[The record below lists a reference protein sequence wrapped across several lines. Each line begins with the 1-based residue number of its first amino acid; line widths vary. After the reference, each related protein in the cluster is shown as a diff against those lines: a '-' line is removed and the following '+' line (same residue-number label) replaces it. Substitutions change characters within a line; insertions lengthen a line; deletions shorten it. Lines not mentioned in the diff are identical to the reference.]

1 MITTETCQ
9 ETKNLIQ
16 PLSNFLPESE
26 KARIAS
32 VLTFWETL
40 KAKWKQAEQSFWA
53 KYDREQFVSNLIGY
67 ETLKAEWIEQNTQ
80 ELAKFGYADF
90 SHIAKKKF
98 EQEFLSDVIQYS
110 QLAPKVKWKNIS
122 REEAQKN
129 GLSTGDVID
138 LGKKGIGAKVVKAIS
153 QIQLQPGVSIDLDGS
168 RIGTEGTKAIS
179 QMQLQPGVT
188 INLRSNNIKDEGAKA
203 ISQIQLQH
211 GILIDL
217 WRNNI
222 GDEGAKAISQMQLQ
236 PGVKINLFQNK
247 ISKQGK
253 VILQKWRDDARA
265 RGIDC
270 EVVRW

>member
-153 QIQLQPGVSIDLDGS
+153 QIQLQPGV
-168 RIGTEGTKAIS
+168 
-179 QMQLQPGVT
+179 
-188 INLRSNNIKDEGAKA
+188 
-203 ISQIQLQH
+203 
-211 GILIDL
+211 ILDL

-222 GDEGAKAISQMQLQ
+222 GDEGVKAISQMQLQ

-247 ISKQGK
+247 ISTQGK

-270 EVVRW
+270 KVVG

>member
-1 MITTETCQ
+1 MNTAERYQ

-16 PLSNFLPESE
+16 PLSSFLPESE
-26 KARIAS
+26 KARITSA
-32 VLTFWETL
+32 LTLWEQL
-40 KAKWKQAEQSFWA
+40 KIKWKQAEQSFWA

-122 REEAQKN
+122 REDAQKN
-129 GLSTGDVID
+129 GLSPGDVID
-138 LGKKGIGAKVVKAIS
+138 LN
-153 QIQLQPGVSIDLDGS
+153 LN
-168 RIGTEGTKAIS
+168 RIGDEWAKAIS

-188 INLRSNNIKDEGAKA
+188 LKLKDN
-203 ISQIQLQH
+203 
-211 GILIDL
+211 
-217 WRNNI
+217 RI

-236 PGVKINLFQNK
+236 RGV
-247 ISKQGK
+247 S
-253 VILQKWRDDARA
+253 
-265 RGIDC
+265 IDLNQFNAITC
-270 EVVRW
+270 IF

>member
-32 VLTFWETL
+32 ALTLWEQL
-40 KAKWKQAEQSFWA
+40 KIKWKQAEQSFWA

-179 QMQLQPGVT
+179 QIQLQPGVS
-188 INLRSNNIKDEGAKA
+188 IDLNNNRIGDKWAKA
-203 ISQIQLQH
+203 ISQMQLQPWVM
-211 GILIDL
+211 LNL

-236 PGVKINLFQNK
+236 PGVKIKLFQNK

-253 VILQKWRDDARA
+253 AILQKWRDDARA